1 MSTTRR
7 LRANRPAV
15 PALEPG
21 VARIRA
27 EMALPDAFPADV
39 EAAAREAAA
48 HPRLPAEDRDDIPF
62 VTVDP
67 PGAMDLDQA
76 LHVARDGDGYVLH
89 YAIADVAAF
98 VAPGDPVDLEAN
110 RRGETLYGAEDKI
123 PLHPR
128 VLSED
133 AASLLPDQRRPA
145 LLWTIKVDG
154 TGEGTSVDVR
164 RAMVRSRARLDY
176 DGVQDAIDAGTAD
189 PMWAL
194 VRAVGELRMAR
205 ECRRGAVSLPLPE
218 QEIRVGNGG
227 VGNGGVGNGGVG
239 NGDGDHWRL
248 EYRARRAVEDWN
260 EQLSLLTG
268 MAAADLMVRHHVGLL
283 RTLPEPPVYAIAR
296 LRRTAHALGIAWPPS
311 SGYPE
316 FIHSLDP
323 SNPRHLAMMV
333 SCTSVLRGAGYAAF
347 DGALPAQ
354 PLHSALASTYTHAT
368 APLRRLV
375 DRYTGE
381 LCLALC
387 AGQPPP
393 AWVLE
398 ALPRLPR
405 TMAAADQR
413 ASRYERAVIDL
424 AETLVLAPH
433 VGETFEGSI
442 VEVDGENRH
451 DGTVMLHALAIEAP
465 VSAGHDLPLGDT
477 VRVRLDGADPAY
489 RRVSFQLK
497 A

>member
-7 LRANRPAV
+7 LRASRPAV

-21 VARIRA
+21 IARIRA
-27 EMALPDAFPADV
+27 GMGLPDAFPVEV

-48 HPRLPAEDRDDIPF
+48 HPRLPAGDRDDIPF
-62 VTVDP
+62 VTIDP
-67 PGAMDLDQA
+67 PGSMDLDQA
-76 LHVARDGDGYVLH
+76 LHVARDGEGYVVH

-98 VAPGDPVDLEAN
+98 VRPGDPVDLEAN
-110 RRGETLYGAEDKI
+110 RRGETLYGAEDRI

-133 AASLLPDQRRPA
+133 AASLLPEQRRPA
-145 LLWTIKVDG
+145 LLWTMRLDA

-176 DGVQDAIDAGTAD
+176 DGVQQAVDAGTAD

-194 VRAVGELRMAR
+194 VRAVGELRIAR
-205 ECRRGAVSLPLPE
+205 LHRRGGVSLPLPE
-218 QEIRVGNGG
+218 QEIRFGNGNG
-227 VGNGGVGNGGVG
+227 SGNASAGGD
-239 NGDGDHWRL
+239 DGKGAWRL
-248 EYRARRAVEDWN
+248 EYRARRPVEDWN

-268 MAAADLMVRHHVGLL
+268 MAAADLMVRHRVGLL
-283 RTLPEPPVYAIAR
+283 RTLPQPPPFAIAR
-296 LRRTAHALGIAWPPS
+296 LHRTARALGIAWPAPL
-311 SGYPE
+311 GYPD
-316 FIHSLDP
+316 FIRSLDP
-323 SNPRHLAMMV
+323 ANPRHVAMMV

-347 DGALPAQ
+347 DGALPEQ

-381 LCLALC
+381 LCVALC
-387 AGQPPP
+387 AGEAPPG
-393 AWVLE
+393 WVLD
-398 ALPRLPR
+398 ALPRLPN

-413 ASRYERAVIDL
+413 AGRYERAVIDL
-424 AETLVLAPH
+424 AEALALAPH
-433 VGETFEGSI
+433 IGETFDGTI

-451 DGTVMLHALAIEAP
+451 RGTAMLHALAIEAP
-465 VSAGHDLPLGDT
+465 VSAARDLPLGDT
-477 VRVRLDGADPAY
+477 VRLRLAGADPAH
-489 RRVSFQLK
+489 RSVSFEVD

>member
-27 EMALPDAFPADV
+27 EMGLPDAFPADV

-76 LHVARDGDGYVLH
+76 LHVARDGDGYLLH

-205 ECRRGAVSLPLPE
+205 ERRRGAVSLPLPE
-218 QEIRVGNGG
+218 QEIR
-227 VGNGGVGNGGVG
+227 VGNGGVG

-283 RTLPEPPVYAIAR
+283 RTLPEPPAYAIAR

-477 VRVRLDGADPAY
+477 VRVRLDGADPAH
-489 RRVSFQLK
+489 RRVSFQLE

>member
-27 EMALPDAFPADV
+27 EMGLPDAFPADV

-145 LLWTIKVDG
+145 LLWTMRLDA
-154 TGEGTSVDVR
+154 TGEGVSVDVR

-176 DGVQDAIDAGTAD
+176 DGVQDAIDAGSAD
-189 PMWAL
+189 PMWAH
-194 VRAVGELRMAR
+194 VRAVGELRIER
-205 ECRRGAVSLPLPE
+205 ERRRGGVSLPLPE
-218 QEIRVGNGG
+218 QEIRG
-227 VGNGGVGNGGVG
+227 G
-239 NGDGDHWRL
+239 NGDAAGNGNGWHL

-268 MAAADLMVRHHVGLL
+268 MAAADLMVRHRVGLL
-283 RTLPEPPVYAIAR
+283 RTLPEPPPWAIAR
-296 LRRTAHALGIAWPPS
+296 LHRT
-311 SGYPE
+311 
-316 FIHSLDP
+316 
-323 SNPRHLAMMV
+323 
-333 SCTSVLRGAGYAAF
+333 
-347 DGALPAQ
+347 
-354 PLHSALASTYTHAT
+354 
-368 APLRRLV
+368 
-375 DRYTGE
+375 
-381 LCLALC
+381 
-387 AGQPPP
+387 
-393 AWVLE
+393 
-398 ALPRLPR
+398 
-405 TMAAADQR
+405 
-413 ASRYERAVIDL
+413 
-424 AETLVLAPH
+424 
-433 VGETFEGSI
+433 
-442 VEVDGENRH
+442 
-451 DGTVMLHALAIEAP
+451 
-465 VSAGHDLPLGDT
+465 
-477 VRVRLDGADPAY
+477 
-489 RRVSFQLK
+489 
-497 A
+497 

>member
-27 EMALPDAFPADV
+27 EMGLPDAFPADV
-39 EAAAREAAA
+39 EAAARDAAA
-48 HPRLPAEDRDDIPF
+48 HPRLPGEDRDDIPF
-62 VTVDP
+62 VTIDP

-110 RRGETLYGAEDKI
+110 RRGETLYGAEDRI

-133 AASLLPDQRRPA
+133 AASLLPGQRRPA
-145 LLWTIKVDG
+145 LLWTIRMDA

-176 DGVQDAIDAGTAD
+176 DGVQGAIDAGTAD

-194 VRAVGELRMAR
+194 VRTVGELRMAR
-205 ECRRGAVSLPLPE
+205 LHRRGGVSLPLPE
-218 QEIRVGNGG
+218 QEIHI
-227 VGNGGVGNGGVG
+227 
-239 NGDGDHWRL
+239 GDGADGSGWRL
-248 EYRARRAVEDWN
+248 EYRARRPVEDWN

-268 MAAADLMVRHHVGLL
+268 MAAADLMVRHRVGLL
-283 RTLPEPPVYAIAR
+283 RTLPEPPSYAIAR
-296 LRRTAHALGIAWPPS
+296 LHRTARALGIDWPAS
-311 SGYPE
+311 LDYPA
-316 FIHSLDP
+316 FIRSLDP
-323 SNPRHLAMMV
+323 SDPRHVAMMV

-347 DGALPAQ
+347 DGELPAQ

-387 AGQPPP
+387 AGRAPPQ
-393 AWVLE
+393 WVLD

-413 ASRYERAVIDL
+413 AGRYERAVIDL
-424 AETLVLAPH
+424 AETLVLAPR
-433 VGETFEGSI
+433 VGESFEGSI

-451 DGTVMLHALAIEAP
+451 HGTAMLHALAIEAP
-465 VSAGHDLPLGDT
+465 VAADHDLPLGDT
-477 VRVRLDGADPAY
+477 VRLRLDLADPSHRKLCFEVDA
-489 RRVSFQLK
+489 
-497 A
+497 

>member
-1 MSTTRR
+1 
-7 LRANRPAV
+7 
-15 PALEPG
+15 
-21 VARIRA
+21 
-27 EMALPDAFPADV
+27 
-39 EAAAREAAA
+39 
-48 HPRLPAEDRDDIPF
+48 
-62 VTVDP
+62 
-67 PGAMDLDQA
+67 
-76 LHVARDGDGYVLH
+76 VLL

-133 AASLLPDQRRPA
+133 AASLLPDRRRPA
-145 LLWTIKVDG
+145 LLWTIKVDA

-176 DGVQDAIDAGTAD
+176 DGVQDAIDAGAAD

-194 VRAVGELRMAR
+194 VRALGELRMAR
-205 ECRRGAVSLPLPE
+205 ERRRGAVSLPLPE
-218 QEIRVGNGG
+218 QEIRVGNGD
-227 VGNGGVGNGGVG
+227 
-239 NGDGDHWRL
+239 GDGQGWRL
-248 EYRARRAVEDWN
+248 EYRARRPVEDWN

-283 RTLPEPPVYAIAR
+283 RTLPEPPPHAIAR

-323 SNPRHLAMMV
+323 SDPRHLAMMV
-333 SCTSVLRGAGYAAF
+333 ACTSVLRGAGYAAF
-347 DGALPAQ
+347 DGALPPQ

-413 ASRYERAVIDL
+413 AARYERAVIDL

-451 DGTVMLHALAIEAP
+451 HGTVMLHALAIEAP
-465 VSAGHDLPLGDT
+465 VGADRDLPLGEA
-477 VRVRLDGADPAY
+477 VRVRLAAADPSHRSLA
-489 RRVSFQLK
+489 FALE

>member
-27 EMALPDAFPADV
+27 EMGLPDAFPADV

-76 LHVARDGDGYVLH
+76 LHVERDGDGYVLH

-145 LLWTIKVDG
+145 LLWTIRVDA

-205 ECRRGAVSLPLPE
+205 ELRRGAVSLPLPE
-218 QEIRVGNGG
+218 QEIRVGNG
-227 VGNGGVGNGGVG
+227 
-239 NGDGDHWRL
+239 DGDRWRL

-283 RTLPEPPVYAIAR
+283 RTLPEPPPHAIAR
-296 LRRTAHALGIAWPPS
+296 LHRTARALGIPWPAS
-311 SGYPE
+311 FGYPE

-323 SNPRHLAMMV
+323 SNPRHVAMMV

-347 DGALPAQ
+347 DGELPAQ

-387 AGQPPP
+387 AGSPPP
-393 AWVLE
+393 GWVLD
-398 ALPRLPR
+398 ALPGLPR
-405 TMAAADQR
+405 TMAVSSQR
-413 ASRYERAVIDL
+413 AGRYERAVIDL

-433 VGETFEGSI
+433 VGETFEGTI

-451 DGTVMLHALAIEAP
+451 RGTAMLHALAIEAP
-465 VSAGHDLPLGDT
+465 ASANHDLPLGDT
-477 VRVRLDGADPAY
+477 VRLRLAAADPAH
-489 RRVSFQLK
+489 RRVSFSLD

>member
-27 EMALPDAFPADV
+27 EMGLPDAFPADV

-76 LHVARDGDGYVLH
+76 LHVERDGDGYVLH

-145 LLWTIKVDG
+145 LLWTIKVDA

-205 ECRRGAVSLPLPE
+205 ELRRGAVSLPLPE
-218 QEIRVGNGG
+218 QEIRVGD
-227 VGNGGVGNGGVG
+227 
-239 NGDGDHWRL
+239 GDGDRWRL

-283 RTLPEPPVYAIAR
+283 RTLPEPPPHAIAR
-296 LRRTAHALGIAWPPS
+296 LHRTARALGIPWPAS
-311 SGYPE
+311 FGYPE

-323 SNPRHLAMMV
+323 SNPRHVAMMV

-347 DGALPAQ
+347 DGELPAQ

-387 AGQPPP
+387 AGSPPP
-393 AWVLE
+393 GWVLD
-398 ALPRLPR
+398 ALPGLPR
-405 TMAAADQR
+405 TMAVSSQR
-413 ASRYERAVIDL
+413 AGRYERAVIDL

-433 VGETFEGSI
+433 VGETFEGTI

-451 DGTVMLHALAIEAP
+451 RGTAMLHALAIEAP
-465 VSAGHDLPLGDT
+465 ASADHDLPLGDT
-477 VRVRLDGADPAY
+477 VRLRLAAADPAH
-489 RRVSFQLK
+489 RRVSFSLD